1 MSELVS
7 RAKNFWKTGAPEFG
21 FHVSQCR
28 DLHRCKHHTEQLALQ
43 IMTVKHARGLRS
55 CPHIRF
61 VFFAESLTCPM
72 ATRSELTVMRLCFF
86 HLVARLV
93 GMISILISSREI
105 NCVRSGGVANVDVQT
120 LMHFASCSRVVVCF
134 LCFEAS
140 RINM

>member
-1 MSELVS
+1 MPVNMSELVS

-72 ATRSELTVMRLCFF
+72 AARSELTVMRLCFF
-86 HLVARLV
+86 
-93 GMISILISSREI
+93 S
-105 NCVRSGGVANVDVQT
+105 SGGKTRRNDFDFDFEPRNQ
-120 LMHFASCSRVVVCF
+120 
-134 LCFEAS
+134 LCQEW
-140 RINM
+140 RCRKR